1 MEERKKKFVQGE
13 SSISEAGSSGLF
25 APNSMAIAFTGKPL
39 TALANTRT
47 IGVRD
52 SLSKTALSV
61 EDITIYAENGAS
73 SLGVGEHKILM
84 AGVSAFTEK
93 NGTRDKKPDL
103 RVSFDFMNYAKACGV
118 EVEAKTM
125 STPEEQAEEDERAL
139 TAIKHFQQ
147 KLRENCKNLMH
158 TSINW
163 TERINRKEA
172 AYNGMVFISAYR
184 ITSKT
189 ITLEFSLSA
198 ADYMVQLP
206 QTTRP
211 IALYGIDDRK
221 YNAYSI
227 GCYLSAHYAM
237 NQNVMAG
244 TENLLRVENIL
255 KKTKLPT
262 KEEMVQSKSHRT
274 WIGRAK
280 EPFEE
285 ALDELK
291 RCGLLSDWYYSH
303 SKGIPLSDEEASAI
317 DSYEEWSQLLL
328 CFEVANFRPR
338 AERRALIEA
347 KKEKTKAK
355 KEETKA
361 STKSRKRKTKS
372 KASEA

>member
-25 APNSMAIAFTGKPL
+25 TPNSMAIAFTGKPL

-125 STPEEQAEEDERAL
+125 PNPEEQAAENERAL

-163 TERINRKEA
+163 TERINRKDT

-211 IALYGIDDRK
+211 SALYGIDDRK

-237 NQNVMAG
+237 KQNVIAG

-255 KKTKLPT
+255 KKTKLPS

-274 WIGRAK
+274 WIGRSK

-285 ALDELK
+285 ALDELV

-303 SKGIPLSDEEASAI
+303 RKGVPLTDDEASTI

-328 CFEVANFRPR
+328 CFELRNYKPR
-338 AERRALIEA
+338 EERRAVIEA

-355 KEETKA
+355 A
-361 STKSRKRKTKS
+361 STKPRKRKTKS